1 MKSLFFCSKNYLLA
15 IFSSENSIHWL
26 IILLTLMPE
35 TLLINSNFS
44 NVLLSILILRFT
56 EQFCSF
62 TTLNFPMTKLL
73 HRWLYNVTKKT
84 LQFVTTF
91 VVSWQNLAQKKT
103 AIKYRSLNMFYNLF
117 FTIAI
122 LQLRQLLHY
131 L

>member
-1 MKSLFFCSKNYLLA
+1 MHLA
-15 IFSSENSIHWL
+15 IILFTL
-26 IILLTLMPE
+26 IPE

-62 TTLNFPMTKLL
+62 ITLNFPMTKLL
-73 HRWLYNVTKKT
+73 HKWLYNVTKKT

-91 VVSWQNLAQKKT
+91 VISYQILVQKKT

-122 LQLRQLLHY
+122 LQLRQLLHC